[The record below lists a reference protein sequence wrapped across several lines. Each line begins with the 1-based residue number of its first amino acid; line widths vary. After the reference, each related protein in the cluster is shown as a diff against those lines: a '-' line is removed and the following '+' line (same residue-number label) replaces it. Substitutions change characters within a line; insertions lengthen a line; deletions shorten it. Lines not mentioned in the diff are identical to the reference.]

1 MANSNESKFL
11 VCQELSDFYD
21 FLLILNRGQEGK
33 FTKLLLDQGRKT
45 KEKKKEGGGKKSP
58 KNDCKQVFYF
68 EKKL

>member
-45 KEKKKEGGGKKSP
+45 KEKKKEGGKKSP
-58 KNDCKQVFYF
+58 KNDCKQVFLF
-68 EKKL
+68 